1 MDLETLKWDEKGL
14 VSVVFQDHQTGEV
27 LTLGYMNREA
37 LARTLETKRVHVYRR
52 SHGRVMEKGERS
64 GNYQL
69 VKQVWV
75 DCDADALVMKIEQM
89 GGAACHTGHRSCFYR
104 KLEGGELV
112 TVGERVFDPKE
123 VYGQ

>member
-104 KLEGGELV
+104 NLEGGELV

>member
-14 VSVVFQDHQTGEV
+14 VSVVFQDYQTGEV

-37 LARTLETKRVHVYRR
+37 LARTLETRRVHVYRR

-75 DCDADALVMKIEQM
+75 DCDADALVMKIEQI
-89 GGAACHTGHRSCFYR
+89 GRAACHTGHRSCFYR

>member
-75 DCDADALVMKIEQM
+75 DCDADALAMKIEQI

>member
-37 LARTLETKRVHVYRR
+37 LARTLETRRVHVYRR

-75 DCDADALVMKIEQM
+75 DCDADALAMKIEQI